1 MNMSTPTTITFV
13 IYILAMIGIGF
24 AAWRYTR
31 NLSDYI
37 LGGRSLGSF
46 VTAMSAGASDMS
58 GWLLLGLP
66 GAVFASGISE
76 SWIAIG
82 LIIGAWFNWLFVAGR
97 LRIYTEICN
106 NALTLPEFLTH
117 RFEDSSRILR
127 VSAALIILIFFT
139 IYCASGMVAGARLF
153 EQSFGLSYDA
163 ALWAGAAATILY
175 VFVGGFLAVSWT
187 DTVQATLMIFALLL
201 TPTIVI
207 LSNGGL
213 DTTVAAINA
222 IDMKYSDLFH
232 GTSTIGIISLMAW
245 GLGYMGQPH
254 ILARFMAINSA
265 SAIPKARRIGM
276 IWMILCL
283 GGAVAVG
290 YFGIAYFAAHPEQS
304 TAVRGNHETVF
315 IELSYLLFNPW
326 VAGILLSAILAAIMS
341 TLSCQLLV
349 SSSALTED
357 FYKVFVR
364 PNASQSEL
372 VWVGRTMVLVV
383 AVIAIVIAMDPT
395 SKVLGLVGYAW
406 AGFGS
411 AFGPVVLLSL
421 LWPRMTRNGAL
432 AGMLVGAITVII
444 WRNGAWFGLYE
455 MVPGFSFATLAIVL
469 FSLLDKAP
477 SVAMHNRFRQMQH
490 ELDTPT
496 EPLRMPVTES

>member
-1 MNMSTPTTITFV
+1 
-13 IYILAMIGIGF
+13 
-24 AAWRYTR
+24 
-31 NLSDYI
+31 
-37 LGGRSLGSF
+37 
-46 VTAMSAGASDMS
+46 
-58 GWLLLGLP
+58 
-66 GAVFASGISE
+66 
-76 SWIAIG
+76 
-82 LIIGAWFNWLFVAGR
+82 
-97 LRIYTEICN
+97 
-106 NALTLPEFLTH
+106 
-117 RFEDSSRILR
+117 
-127 VSAALIILIFFT
+127 
-139 IYCASGMVAGARLF
+139 
-153 EQSFGLSYDA
+153 
-163 ALWAGAAATILY
+163 
-175 VFVGGFLAVSWT
+175 
-187 DTVQATLMIFALLL
+187 VQATLMIFALLL

-304 TAVRGNHETVF
+304 TEVRGNHETVF

-395 SKVLGLVGYAW
+395 SKVLGWVGYAW

-432 AGMLVGAITVII
+432 AGMLMGAITVII